1 MWLPV
6 ILLREFGWAGW
17 VVFAVP
23 NVAGAAVMGLVLRRP
38 GASQAFLRGRMGAAR
53 WFSRVTIAF
62 QIYFCVWVW
71 TVAFGRSQTLPAA
84 CFAAGV
90 MFLAAALAR
99 LRRWDAASVAAW
111 AASAAMLAAAFI
123 GGQSALSPPP
133 PTDSPQA
140 RDALFLALSCVFGF
154 TLCPYLDLTFHRVR
168 QHTPGASGDAAFV
181 LGFGVLFLAMITG
194 TLVYASAL
202 LQNRWLPPLILAH
215 IALQAAFTAGAHAR
229 ELSALG
235 PRRLEG
241 PLCMTVGLALGVGF
255 AWLERSRMFVIA
267 EDGYTLFMACYGLVF
282 PAWVWIVARPIGP
295 GARTQRRAWLAAV
308 ILAAP
313 AFALGFLGKQ
323 WWWLAPGV
331 GSALLARPLA
341 AYAAYRK
348 PPQSAPN

>member
-17 VVFAVP
+17 AVFAAP
-23 NVAGAAVMGLVLRRP
+23 NVVGAAAMGLVLRRP

-62 QIYFCVWVW
+62 QIFFCVWVW

-90 MFLAAALAR
+90 MFLAAAFAG
-99 LRRWDAASVAAW
+99 LRRWDALSVGVWIASGGL
-111 AASAAMLAAAFI
+111 MLAAFLRGADHL
-123 GGQSALSPPP
+123 APPP
-133 PTDSPQA
+133 PTGDAQA
-140 RDALFLALSCVFGF
+140 LDAIYLAASCVFGF
-154 TLCPYLDLTFHRVR
+154 TMCPFLDLTFHRVR
-168 QHTPGASGDAAFV
+168 QHTPGASGNAAFI

-202 LQNRWLPPLILAH
+202 LRNRWLPPLILAH
-215 IALQAAFTAGAHAR
+215 MALQAAFTAGAHAR
-229 ELSALG
+229 ELAEVG

-241 PLCMTVGLALGVGF
+241 ALCMAVGLALGVGF
-255 AWLERSRMFVIA
+255 AWLERGRMPVIA
-267 EDGYTLFMACYGLVF
+267 EDGYTIFMAFYGVIF

-295 GARTQRRAWLAAV
+295 GARAQRRVWLAAV
-308 ILAAP
+308 VLAAP

-331 GSALLARPLA
+331 GIVLIARPLA
-341 AYAAYRK
+341 ASAASRR